1 MRAYK
6 LYLPLPSLRTLL
18 SHPPGQLSPLSHG
31 TFPRVASLSRRA
43 VTRCLSAGDGDP
55 LRFTSFWFWGGG
67 RSWQLLGHAAM
78 AWVPLAAKPGTSL
91 KEKVSALRMQ

>member
-55 LRFTSFWFWGGG
+55 LRFTSFWFWGGEG
-67 RSWQLLGHAAM
+67 AGSCWDTLLWHGYPWQRNPGH
-78 AWVPLAAKPGTSL
+78 L
-91 KEKVSALRMQ
+91 